1 MSSLKAFLNPIQ
13 TENREVFI
21 SDRFQENGEKVP
33 FVIRPISQ
41 DENETSIRKHTK
53 KDKKKE
59 NEYFDRVAYNQDL
72 VSTAVVE
79 PDLKSDELQ
88 RAYGV
93 IGESKLLAKMLYVG
107 EYADLMKEVQEL
119 SGLDKDINDDIE
131 EAKN

>member
-1 MSSLKAFLNPIQ
+1 MSSLKAFLSPIQ
-13 TENREVFI
+13 TENKEVLV
-21 SDRFQENGEKVP
+21 SDRFQEDGKVVP

-41 DENETSIRKHTK
+41 NENEAIIRKHTK
-53 KDKKKE
+53 KDKKG

-93 IGESKLLAKMLYVG
+93 IGESKLLTKMLYVG
-107 EYADLMKEVQEL
+107 EYADLMKEVQAL

>member
-1 MSSLKAFLNPIQ
+1 M
-13 TENREVFI
+13 
-21 SDRFQENGEKVP
+21 
-33 FVIRPISQ
+33 
-41 DENETSIRKHTK
+41 
-53 KDKKKE
+53 
-59 NEYFDRVAYNQDL
+59 
-72 VSTAVVE
+72 STAVVE

>member
-1 MSSLKAFLNPIQ
+1 MSSLKAFLSPIQ
-13 TENREVFI
+13 TKNREVFI
-21 SDRFQENGEKVP
+21 SDRFQEDGKTVP

-41 DENETSIRKHTK
+41 DENETIIRKHTK

-59 NEYFDRVAYNQDL
+59 NEYFDRVAYNQEL
-72 VSTAVVE
+72 VATAVVE
-79 PDLKSDELQ
+79 PDLKNDELQ

-93 IGESKLLAKMLYVG
+93 IGESKLLTKMLYVG

>member
-1 MSSLKAFLNPIQ
+1 MSSLKAFLSPIQ
-13 TENREVFI
+13 TENKEVLV
-21 SDRFQENGEKVP
+21 SDRFQENGKVVP

-41 DENETSIRKHTK
+41 NENEAIIRKHTK
-53 KDKKKE
+53 KDKKG
-59 NEYFDRVAYNQDL
+59 NEYFDRVAYNQEL
-72 VSTAVVE
+72 VATAVVE
-79 PDLKSDELQ
+79 PDLKSEELQ

>member
-13 TENREVFI
+13 TENKEVLV
-21 SDRFQENGEKVP
+21 SDRFQENGETVP

-41 DENETSIRKHTK
+41 NENEAIIRKHTK
-53 KDKKKE
+53 KDKKG

>member
-13 TENREVFI
+13 TRNREVFV
-21 SDRFQENGEKVP
+21 SDRFQENGEPVP

-41 DENETSIRKHTK
+41 DENESIIRKHTK
-53 KDKKKE
+53 KDKKG
-59 NEYFDRVAYNQDL
+59 NEYFDRVAYNQEL
-72 VSTAVVE
+72 VATAVVE
-79 PDLKSDELQ
+79 PDLKSEELQ

-93 IGESKLLAKMLYVG
+93 IGESKLLTKMLYVG

>member
-1 MSSLKAFLNPIQ
+1 MSSLKAFLSPIQ
-13 TENREVFI
+13 TENKEVLV
-21 SDRFQENGEKVP
+21 SDRFQEDGKVVP

-41 DENETSIRKHTK
+41 NENEAIIRKHTK
-53 KDKKKE
+53 KDKKG

>member
-1 MSSLKAFLNPIQ
+1 M
-13 TENREVFI
+13 
-21 SDRFQENGEKVP
+21 
-33 FVIRPISQ
+33 
-41 DENETSIRKHTK
+41 
-53 KDKKKE
+53 
-59 NEYFDRVAYNQDL
+59 
-72 VSTAVVE
+72 
-79 PDLKSDELQ
+79 KSDELQ